1 MLARGGR
8 FSSAWKP
15 ITMRDMWQT
24 RKKTTVFFFRGD
36 SIRVALVS
44 DGVVERT
51 QEFPLAADA
60 SLTEVFGE
68 AVRLYGKRGKVICGE
83 GLSYVFSLQLE
94 KKSLNDTDFLRKLC
108 AERFPEDIENL
119 VWDYRILETRGSSV
133 YIQVSGMRRD
143 FSEKLAE
150 AFERWDFF
158 SECTV
163 PESYALAQ
171 RFLGQGNVLLCQKQ
185 EDKVLF
191 CHIGFGGVFASQLS
205 SQPETDAVGFLGY
218 VRLHALNMIE
228 KVIYVDFKGKKDFF
242 PFENGLEREYLK
254 LPFGAVLGVCQ
265 LRSRLRRNA
274 DVLDLRVPRR
284 KFSFREYFG
293 KSIL

>member
-36 SIRVALVS
+36 SIRVVLVS
-44 DGVVERT
+44 DGTVEKT
-51 QEFPLAADA
+51 QEFSLAADA

-94 KKSLNDTDFLRKLC
+94 KKSLKDTDFLWKLC
-108 AERFPEDIENL
+108 AERFPEDIESL
-119 VWDYRILETRGSSV
+119 VWDYRVLETRGSSV
-133 YIQVSGMRRD
+133 CIQVSGMRKE
-143 FSEKLAE
+143 FSEKLTE

-158 SECTV
+158 SECMV

-171 RFLGQGNVLLCQKQ
+171 RFLDQGNILLCQKQ

-191 CHIGFGGVFASQLS
+191 CHIGFGGVFTSQLS
-205 SQPETDAVGFLGY
+205 SQPEADAVGFLGY
-218 VRLHALNMIE
+218 VRLHAFNMLE
-228 KVIYVDFKGKKDFF
+228 KVIYVDFKEKKDFF
-242 PFENGLEREYLK
+242 PFENNLEREYLE
-254 LPFGAVLGVCQ
+254 LPFGAVLGACQ